1 MLFASRNRGA
11 PRCGFFFSL
20 MDSIFEFFVQ
30 MLLPE
35 PLCCSWTY
43 HQSLGVFGD
52 VGHGGF
58 GAGHVLVWS
67 VRIKGYIALTRLL
80 WFGLANFGERI
91 GVESFRYCKV
101 DKIVIV
107 VIPNQMVRIFG
118 LVTILAGNLLLI
130 FMEGGGEIL
139 GDTRHL
145 ISIFDLGQLS
155 FFMLINNNKF

>member
-1 MLFASRNRGA
+1 MLFAAGNRGA
-11 PRCGFFFSL
+11 PRWRFFFGL

-30 MLLPE
+30 MLLPK

-43 HQSLGVFGD
+43 DKSLRVFGH
-52 VGHGGF
+52 VGHRGLGT
-58 GAGHVLVWS
+58 GNMLVWL
-67 VRIKGYIALTRLL
+67 VRIKRYIALGGLL
-80 WFGLANFGERI
+80 WSGLGGFAERI

-107 VIPNQMVRIFG
+107 VIRNQMGRIFG
-118 LVTILAGNLLLI
+118 LVKILAGNLLLI

-145 ISIFDLGQLS
+145 ISIFDLGHFS
-155 FFMLINNNKF
+155 FFMLINNIKV